1 MANKIIK
8 VEPLT
13 KEAFAPFG
21 HVLMLNPGT
30 PLLKTVP
37 PVFTDRIPFE
47 VDDGD
52 SEFVCAVLERQK
64 DYKFSVMERHLKV
77 TQGFFP
83 MFGGPAIATFAPA
96 TDPNDLE
103 SLPPV
108 ESVRAFLFES
118 YNGIVIH
125 RGVWHG
131 KMFPLEEKFAY
142 MMASRVETTDD
153 ALNPLYDSD
162 VQIRDLGTTF
172 ELLL

>member
-1 MANKIIK
+1 
-8 VEPLT
+8 
-13 KEAFAPFG
+13 
-21 HVLMLNPGT
+21 
-30 PLLKTVP
+30 
-37 PVFTDRIPFE
+37 
-47 VDDGD
+47 
-52 SEFVCAVLERQK
+52 
-64 DYKFSVMERHLKV
+64 
-77 TQGFFP
+77 
-83 MFGGPAIATFAPA
+83 
-96 TDPNDLE
+96 
-103 SLPPV
+103 LPPI

-142 MMASRVETTDD
+142 MMASRVQTTDD